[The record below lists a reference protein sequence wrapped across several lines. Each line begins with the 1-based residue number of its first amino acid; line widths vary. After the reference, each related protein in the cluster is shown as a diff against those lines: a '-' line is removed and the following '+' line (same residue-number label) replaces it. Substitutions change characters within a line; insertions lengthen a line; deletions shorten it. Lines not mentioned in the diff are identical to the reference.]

1 MMLTNHPFF
10 RELKK
15 KNKAILLVL
24 LILSGFS
31 ISATYFTNGKKF
43 TVRIDDFEAKYNSEP
58 CVGDPIDF
66 FVSISN
72 IGVTHISV
80 GILAKEHC
88 NGKPETVIFQK
99 IITLTS
105 FDSQKIEFRS
115 ILSKGGNY
123 EFSLYYVID
132 GEEFF
137 GDSLTIDNVKSYKHN
152 THFIVTYFHFNIQF
166 RCGDKNSEYRI
177 INGSIRNLLNFYYR
191 NPDYKFSF
199 EIQGYA
205 IEKMAIEYPDLLQMI
220 QDLTRRGQMELIV
233 THYSDQFFIAYP
245 ELDLRKSLE
254 ISDSILKESGIR
266 RSNVFGTQEW
276 QWSPVLPE
284 IMRDYNYNIFVGREA
299 SFKKYTEIHE
309 RENHYQKTCVWETE
323 RNGKSVYVMLDGD
336 ATIHDE
342 YNDTRTL
349 WYKWAHHHDGEV
361 VNTRGNAWNFEYD
374 ADEQA
379 RFERKLKR
387 FKREGYKFLTI
398 SELAYTALEK
408 GLGTHKLDEIPCTN
422 QGNLWRWTG
431 QKVLEWERDTYIN
444 TLRYKA
450 RTSLL
455 ALETVIEFAEKRG
468 IAVED
473 EKKIAEEQWKE
484 LLLAEVTDSTGWQP
498 REVEVDYSIEKAVN
512 VSTLCE
518 RRVNRIMNKLY
529 MKAIKTNINPH
540 LPAPS
545 IINTKNLEITSS
557 LPQVRWEEADSPI
570 NFNVL
575 YKKYTYECYKPEN
588 FDNVYLLEITV
599 DPAEHER
606 GAISFDVFDGI
617 IYSPLATNNYNNCVN
632 LEKFSNERP
641 YLIPA
646 NGWVY
651 IGKNT
656 SIINICS
663 TRHAPIR
670 ATNTSVHFQE
680 EKTITPFT
688 YQFLIYFG
696 TKENGLELANRIN
709 VYPCVL
715 TSDLT
720 KPIITQEII
729 SEFH

>member
-1 MMLTNHPFF
+1 MILTSYPFF

-15 KNKAILLVL
+15 KNKAILLIV
-24 LILSGFS
+24 LILSGLS
-31 ISATYFTNGKKF
+31 ISATYFANGKNSF
-43 TVRIDDFEAKYNSEP
+43 VRIDDFNAEYNIEP

-66 FVSISN
+66 FASISN

-80 GILAKEHC
+80 SILVKE
-88 NGKPETVIFQK
+88 KVDDKTETVIFQK
-99 IITLTS
+99 TITLTS
-105 FDSQKIEFRS
+105 FESQKIEFRH
-115 ILSKGGNY
+115 IVSKGGNHK
-123 EFSLYYVID
+123 FLLYYVID

-137 GDSLTIDNVKSYKHN
+137 GDSITIGHVKSYKHN
-152 THFIVTYFHFNIQF
+152 TQFIVTYFHFNIQF
-166 RCGDKNSEYRI
+166 RCGDKDSENRI
-177 INGSIRNLLNFYYR
+177 INGSIRNLLDFYHK
-191 NPDYKFSF
+191 NPEYKFSF

-205 IEKMAIEYPDLLQMI
+205 IEKMATEFPDLLQI
-220 QDLTRRGQMELIV
+220 IYALTRRGQMELIV

-245 ELDLRKSLE
+245 ELDLRKSIE
-254 ISDSILKESGIR
+254 ISDNILKANEIR

-284 IMRDYNYNIFVGREA
+284 IMNDYNYNIFVGRES
-299 SFKKYTEIHE
+299 SFRKYTETNE
-309 RENHYQKTCVWETE
+309 KENHYQKTCVWRTG
-323 RNGKSVYVMLDGD
+323 RDKNSVYVVLDGE
-336 ATIHDE
+336 ASIYDE
-342 YNDTRTL
+342 QDDTKSL
-349 WYKWAHHHDGEV
+349 WYKWAHHDDGEV

-374 ADEQA
+374 ADKQA
-379 RFERKLKR
+379 RFERQLKR
-387 FKREGYKFLTI
+387 FKRENYKFLTI
-398 SELAYTALEK
+398 SELVYTTLEK
-408 GLGTHKLDEIPCTN
+408 GLGTHELNEIPCTN
-422 QGNLWRWTG
+422 QGNVWRWTG
-431 QKVLEWERDTYIN
+431 QKILEWEQDTYIN

-450 RTSLL
+450 RTCLL
-455 ALETVIEFAEKRG
+455 ALETVIDFAEKRG
-468 IAVED
+468 IIVED

-518 RRVNRIMNKLY
+518 RSVNRIINKLY
-529 MKAIKTNINPH
+529 MKAIKTNIDPH

-545 IINTKNLEITSS
+545 IIDTKNLEITRF
-557 LPQVRWEEADSPI
+557 LPQVRWEEANSPI
-570 NFNVL
+570 DFNVH
-575 YKKYTYECYKPEN
+575 YKKYTYTCYKSKN
-588 FDNVYLLEITV
+588 FDNLYLLEISV

-606 GAISFDVFDGI
+606 GAISFDLFDGL
-617 IYSPLATNNYNNCVN
+617 IYSPLATNNYNNCIN

-641 YLIPA
+641 YLMPA

-656 SIINICS
+656 SIVNICS
-663 TRHAPIR
+663 TRHVPIR
-670 ATNTSVHFQE
+670 VFGASVYFQE
-680 EKTITPFT
+680 EKTNIPFT

-696 TKENGLELANRIN
+696 TKENGLELANRVN